1 MPVAAHHRGRVRRS
15 RDSALRRVA
24 KSAVH
29 VVTHRVGRT
38 NGWHYVEDFI
48 RVYPDDCVYSRIG
61 IRKQPTRFDRN
72 NFLNHRKFYEF
83 AAQFAPGRRV
93 VDVGCGSGYGCKVL
107 SLAGAR
113 SVLGCDASRAALR
126 YARERFGT
134 HAEFSRQ
141 DIANL
146 TDYPDAFADVVVC
159 SEVLEHIREY
169 GLEGQALDELKRI
182 TDPSGIVIIGT
193 PNSELLDGHGFT
205 FDEITELFADRFGA
219 YCIFENALIPSDGR
233 GWDSWAERRAKG
245 KIGVTVSERIDFTES
260 CIEDGARPA
269 AKRGLQPGSF
279 AFDRWNVDT
288 SLLHNTHS
296 WVVLA
301 TPSKAAQTSHVL
313 S

>member
-1 MPVAAHHRGRVRRS
+1 MPVAAHHPGRVRRS

-169 GLEGQALDELKRI
+169 GLDGQALDELKRI

-193 PNSELLDGHGFT
+193 PNSELL
-205 FDEITELFADRFGA
+205 A
-219 YCIFENALIPSDGR
+219 
-233 GWDSWAERRAKG
+233 
-245 KIGVTVSERIDFTES
+245 ERIDFTES

-269 AKRGLQPGSF
+269 AKRGFQPGSF